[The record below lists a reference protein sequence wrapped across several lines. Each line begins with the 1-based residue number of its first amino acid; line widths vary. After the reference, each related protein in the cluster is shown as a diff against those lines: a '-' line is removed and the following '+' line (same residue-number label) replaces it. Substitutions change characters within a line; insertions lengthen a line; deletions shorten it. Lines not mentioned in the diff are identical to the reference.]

1 MHEKSVLENI
11 RIITTNK
18 TSHILGSTFDFLFI
32 DLRTYFEPNKIC
44 VLIETVRG
52 GGIIF
57 ILGLSVREWIYSINK
72 GTFFK
77 NEKPKKSNLLQWF
90 LDNIKENSTSYL
102 GDFSKSD
109 IISNYN
115 LMPYNTTL
123 NAEIGNFAVTIEQ
136 KRVVE
141 NLLKDL
147 LDSSHS
153 DSCSVL
159 LANRGRG
166 KSAAVGLTLSEFYF
180 KRKFSSLNVTISSPY
195 LLNVQTLFDFI
206 SRGLSFRKTKFR
218 TKYRNKEISEIII
231 SKKIRF
237 QYLKPSDIDR
247 NLKSDI
253 IIIDEAA
260 SIPVEILRE
269 VLRIKNKKIFIST
282 IHGYEGAS
290 RGFQFKIVNY
300 LRKQQRILLKEYTL
314 SHPIRYLQKDSIEEL
329 LNKSFFL
336 NLDIDPI
343 FSEDINRDLITLQE
357 YSDSSYL
364 FSKEGS
370 SELRKLFGIM
380 VYAHYRNQPNDLLL
394 IADSEKHFLLGLYGI
409 NNQNNQILL
418 GSSQFAREGKISKH
432 DRDKIVSG
440 EFIEGEIIPS
450 IAIRHFS
457 YDFANFKGLRIVRI
471 ASHPSLIG
479 KGYGRL
485 ALEKIIQKFNSYD
498 WIGVSF
504 GATVSLVKFWK
515 KFGFKVVHIRPTK
528 TAETGEWNI
537 IVIRSENP
545 PVINIV
551 NRASADFAI
560 QFIALLKHSLHPMKP
575 ELVVQILRS
584 CSLTPSYRPK
594 ITVSGRFRLE
604 NYLRRNIN
612 FLLAIDV
619 IYELTVA
626 YFITPS
632 TIELSSAQEMLL
644 ISRVLQGRTWGQ
656 TLGRTGLDW
665 QSANGLI
672 EKAVDKLANEFI

>member
-1 MHEKSVLENI
+1 MLENV
-11 RIITTNK
+11 RLITTK
-18 TSHILGSTFDFLFI
+18 ETSHILGSTFDYVFI
-32 DLRTYFEPNKIC
+32 DLRIYFEPNKIC
-44 VLIETVRG
+44 LLIETVRG

-57 ILGLSVREWIYSINK
+57 ILGLPLHKWIYSINK
-72 GTFFK
+72 DPLFK
-77 NEKPKKSNLLQWF
+77 NEEPRKSNLLQWF
-90 LDNIKENSTSYL
+90 LDNIKDNSTSYL
-102 GDFSKSD
+102 GDFSISD
-109 IISNYN
+109 IIPHYN
-115 LMPYNTTL
+115 LMPYSTTL
-123 NAEIGNFAVTIEQ
+123 NAKIANFNVTIEQ

-147 LDSSHS
+147 LNSSHP
-153 DSCSVL
+153 DSCFVL

-166 KSAAVGLTLSEFYF
+166 KSAAVGLTLSEFYY
-180 KRKFSSLNVTISSPY
+180 KEKFSSLNVTISSPY
-195 LLNVQTLFDFI
+195 LSNVQTLFDFI
-206 SRGLSFRKTKFR
+206 SRGLSSRKTKFKA
-218 TKYRNKEISEIII
+218 KYRNKEISEIRI

-269 VLRIKNKKIFIST
+269 ILRIKNKKIFIST

-290 RGFQFKIVNY
+290 RGFQYKIVNY

-314 SHPIRYLQKDSIEEL
+314 GQPIRYLKKDSIEEL

-343 FSEDINRDLITLQE
+343 FSENINRDLITLQK

-364 FSKEGS
+364 FSEEGS
-370 SELRKLFGIM
+370 SKLRQLFGIM

-394 IADSEKHFLLGLYGI
+394 IADSGKHFLIGLYGI
-409 NNQNNQILL
+409 NDQNNKILL
-418 GSSQFAREGKISKH
+418 GSSQLAREGKISQYA
-432 DRDKIVSG
+432 RDKIVSG
-440 EFIEGEIIPS
+440 DFIEGEIIPS
-450 IAIRHFS
+450 VAIRHFS
-457 YDFANFKGLRIVRI
+457 YDFANFQGLRIVRI

-485 ALEKIIQKFNSYD
+485 ALEKIIQEFTSYD

-504 GATVSLVKFWK
+504 GATVRLVKFWK

-537 IVIRSENP
+537 IVIRSEKP
-545 PVINIV
+545 PVISIV

-560 QFIALLKHSLHPMKP
+560 QFIALLKHSLHSMKP
-575 ELVVQILRS
+575 ELVIQILRS
-584 CSLTPSYRPK
+584 CSLTPSYQPK
-594 ITVSGRFRLE
+594 ITASGRFRLE

-619 IYELTVA
+619 IYELTIA

-656 TLGRTGLDW
+656 TLGRTGLNW
-665 QSANGLI
+665 KSANGLI
-672 EKAVDKLANEFI
+672 EKAVDKLANVFI